1 MKSILQSKKES
12 YISEQTYGLE
22 EHHIYFGTG
31 KRKISEQNGF
41 KVWLTYLEHRG
52 TYGVHGKYGH
62 ELDLRLKQECQ
73 KEYEKNHTR
82 EEFIRLIGKSYLDQ
96 TTGIRLQRFYPLY
109 CTKGEKQW
117 QKEECLQK
125 Q

>member
-1 MKSILQSKKES
+1 MVQEKEKYQSKTHSK
-12 YISEQTYGLE
+12 YGGL
-22 EHHIYFGTG
+22 FSG
-31 KRKISEQNGF
+31 

-82 EEFIRLIGKSYLDQ
+82 EEFIRLIGKSYL
-96 TTGIRLQRFYPLY
+96 
-109 CTKGEKQW
+109 
-117 QKEECLQK
+117 
-125 Q
+125 

>member
-1 MKSILQSKKES
+1 MSKLIELIVQECKQLDIETKSDAEINSLLK
-12 YISEQTYGLE
+12 

-62 ELDLRLKQECQ
+62 ELDLRFKQECQ

-82 EEFIRLIGKSYLDQ
+82 EEFIRLIGKSYL
-96 TTGIRLQRFYPLY
+96 
-109 CTKGEKQW
+109 
-117 QKEECLQK
+117 
-125 Q
+125 

>member
-73 KEYEKNHTR
+73 KEYEKNHTG
-82 EEFIRLIGKSYLDQ
+82 EEFIRLIGKSYLD
-96 TTGIRLQRFYPLY
+96 
-109 CTKGEKQW
+109 
-117 QKEECLQK
+117 
-125 Q
+125 